1 MQCRTRREDLK
12 PEIEATCK
20 PQCIKQL
27 MAYQACTKRIEA
39 KHNGHCT
46 GQYFDYWSCVDKCAA
61 PKIFS
66 VLKWTCTGKVFV
78 LGSRASRKLL
88 RSVVY

>member
-1 MQCRTRREDLK
+1 MSDSEEDLK

-27 MAYQACTKRIEA
+27 LAYQACTKRIEA

-66 VLKWTCTGKVFV
+66 VLK
-78 LGSRASRKLL
+78 
-88 RSVVY
+88 